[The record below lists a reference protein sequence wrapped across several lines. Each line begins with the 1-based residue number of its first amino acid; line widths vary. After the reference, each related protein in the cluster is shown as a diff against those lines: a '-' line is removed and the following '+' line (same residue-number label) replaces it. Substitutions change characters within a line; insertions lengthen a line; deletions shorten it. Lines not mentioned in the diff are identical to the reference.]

1 MKTFLALPLVLLSTA
16 AFANIDQ
23 CESGIQQSLPQAKS
37 KVAARVKSS
46 APTAPVVGPKLHL
59 TPYIPV
65 RPFATPARM
74 KITAASRH
82 DCLAPVSMP
91 PGAIRIGYSI
101 PYVGPRPE
109 WGTPTPTY
117 LAMGPQPVW
126 PGSPDD
132 FRPVAY
138 APPGFVPPA
147 PTELP
152 EPSTVALMLL
162 GVFMML
168 YGRSRHFAVGSREG
182 YRNVYRILQSR
193 RWK

>member
-1 MKTFLALPLVLLSTA
+1 M
-16 AFANIDQ
+16 
-23 CESGIQQSLPQAKS
+23 
-37 KVAARVKSS
+37 
-46 APTAPVVGPKLHL
+46 
-59 TPYIPV
+59 
-65 RPFATPARM
+65 
-74 KITAASRH
+74 
-82 DCLAPVSMP
+82 SMP

-152 EPSTVALMLL
+152 EPST
-162 GVFMML
+162 
-168 YGRSRHFAVGSREG
+168 
-182 YRNVYRILQSR
+182 
-193 RWK
+193 

>member
-1 MKTFLALPLVLLSTA
+1 MKTLLILPFVFLSTA

-23 CESGIQQSLPQAKS
+23 CESGSQQSLPPAKS
-37 KVAARVKSS
+37 KVAARVKLN
-46 APTAPVVGPKLHL
+46 AQTAPAVGPKLHL
-59 TPYIPV
+59 TPYIPA
-65 RPFATPARM
+65 RPFAIPARV

-109 WGTPTPTY
+109 WGTPTPSY
-117 LAMGPQPVW
+117 LAMGPRPVW

-162 GVFMML
+162 GALLMS
-168 YGRSRHFAVGSREG
+168 YGRPRHLAFRAFENHKAVGRTWQLH
-182 YRNVYRILQSR
+182 R
-193 RWK
+193 